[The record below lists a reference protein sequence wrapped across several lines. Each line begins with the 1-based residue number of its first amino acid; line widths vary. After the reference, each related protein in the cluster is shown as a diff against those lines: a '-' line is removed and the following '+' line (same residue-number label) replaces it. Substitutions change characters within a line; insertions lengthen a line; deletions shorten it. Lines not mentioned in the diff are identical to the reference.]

1 MFNRKAKKIKEL
13 KEALD
18 VYEQVAYDAAK
29 DNESKDKEIVK
40 LMDDYRKLSLQLSE
54 LKKEKEKNENTI
66 SELRNKL
73 NKNRLI
79 SVSLKKENSVLKA
92 QIEHTKQVNRDRQK
106 RFREA
111 HKKLDK

>member
-1 MFNRKAKKIKEL
+1 MFNRKAKKITEL
-13 KEALD
+13 TEALD
-18 VYEQVAYDAAK
+18 VYTQVAYDV
-29 DNESKDKEIVK
+29 SKDLESREKEIVK
-40 LMDDYRKLSLQLSE
+40 LMDDYRKLSLQFSE
-54 LKKEKEKNENTI
+54 LKKEKEKSENTI

-79 SVSLKKENSVLKA
+79 SISLKKENSELKA

-111 HKKLDK
+111 HRKLDK